1 MGGRKE
7 RSAIDEVAILVHIVQ
22 ERWEEKKLAAALF
35 MDFKGAFDHV
45 SKTQL
50 SARMIEL
57 GIDGNLVSWTNSFL
71 TDRAERYGRMTCIID

>member
-1 MGGRKE
+1 MGSRNE
-7 RSAIDEVAILVHIVQ
+7 RSAIDAVAILVHTVQ

-45 SKTQL
+45 SKAPL

-71 TDRAERYGRMTCIID
+71 TDRAERYGRRTCIID